1 MTKASLQDKANSYM
15 RLYSFLRCKH
25 PEVLNEFR
33 KLMKESKD
41 RAIGIYEVSKETK
54 Q

>member
-54 Q
+54 T